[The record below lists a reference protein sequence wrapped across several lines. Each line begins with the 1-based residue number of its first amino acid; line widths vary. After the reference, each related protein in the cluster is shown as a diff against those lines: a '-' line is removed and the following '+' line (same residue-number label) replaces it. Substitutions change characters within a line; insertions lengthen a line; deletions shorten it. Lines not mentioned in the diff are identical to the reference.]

1 VMALRALFVFGIAQY
16 GQEADMKSESEDPE
30 ATYAFAQI
38 ALDQIRALQQPANP
52 RNFEVWYHYASG
64 HHPTVNQLINEII
77 ETSGKLSQTDVDGIY
92 DRYFS
97 PVRQAD
103 KVDNATA
110 KFMEQVEKVMTMID
124 SASGAA
130 TQHSQ
135 NLADMTNRIG
145 AATDSAGLRAIVESL
160 AKTAKSMEQSN
171 LFLEGKLKSSKQE
184 ITQLHAHLEAV
195 RAESL
200 TDPLT
205 TLANRK
211 CFDAALANAI
221 TEAND
226 AGEPLTLMLCDIDH
240 FKNFND
246 TFGHLIGDQVLRLVA
261 LSLKDNVKGR
271 DLAARYGGE
280 EFAVLLPDTSLR
292 QATTVAEHIR
302 RAVMGRELMKRS
314 TGENLGRI
322 TMSIGVA
329 SMHRGESTGSLI
341 ERADNCLYAAKRNG
355 RNKVICEIDPEVAPL
370 ASANVA

>member
-1 VMALRALFVFGIAQY
+1 
-16 GQEADMKSESEDPE
+16 MKPETEDS
-30 ATYAFAQI
+30 AASYAFAQV
-38 ALDQIRALQQPANP
+38 ALDQIKALKQPANP

-64 HHPTVNQLINEII
+64 HHPTVNQLINDII

-92 DRYFS
+92 EKYFS

-103 KVDNATA
+103 KVDNAA
-110 KFMEQVEKVMTMID
+110 ASFVEQVEKVMTMID
-124 SASGAA
+124 TASGAA
-130 TQHSQ
+130 TRHSQ
-135 NLADMTNRIG
+135 RLADVTNKIG
-145 AATDSAGLRAIVESL
+145 STTDSAGIRAIVESL
-160 AKTAKSMEQSN
+160 AKTAKSMEEAN
-171 LFLEGKLKSSKQE
+171 ATLENKLKNSKQE

-195 RAESL
+195 RVESL

-221 TEAND
+221 NEAN
-226 AGEPLTLMLCDIDH
+226 ANGEHLSLLMCDIDH
-240 FKNFND
+240 FKTFND

-280 EFAVLLPDTSLR
+280 EFAVVLPDTSLR
-292 QATTVAEHIR
+292 QATTVAEHVR

-329 SMHRGESTGSLI
+329 ALHRGENAAGLL

-355 RNKVICEIDPEVAPL
+355 RNKVICEVDPEVAPL
-370 ASANVA
+370 NSNKANVA

>member
-1 VMALRALFVFGIAQY
+1 
-16 GQEADMKSESEDPE
+16 MKSDTEDSA

-38 ALDQIRALQQPANP
+38 ALDQIKALKQPANP

-64 HHPTVNQLINEII
+64 HHPTVNQLINDII

-92 DRYFS
+92 DKYFS

-103 KVDNATA
+103 RVDNAAAT
-110 KFMEQVEKVMTMID
+110 FMAQIEKVMSMID
-124 SASGAA
+124 QASGAA

-135 NLADMTNRIG
+135 NLADVTTRIG
-145 AATDSAGLRAIVESL
+145 KATDGAGLRVIVESL
-160 AKTAKSMEQSN
+160 VKTAKSMEESN
-171 LFLEGKLKSSKQE
+171 KALENKLKNSKQE

-195 RAESL
+195 RTESL

-211 CFDAALANAI
+211 CFDAALTNAI
-221 TEAND
+221 VEANGN
-226 AGEPLTLMLCDIDH
+226 GEHLSLLMCDIDH
-240 FKNFND
+240 FKTFND

-280 EFAVLLPDTSLR
+280 EFAVVLPDTSLR

-329 SMHRGESTGSLI
+329 ALHRGESAGALL
-341 ERADNCLYAAKRNG
+341 ERADNCLYAAKRHG
-355 RNKVICEIDPEVAPL
+355 RNKVICEVDPEVAPL
-370 ASANVA
+370 TKANVA

>member
-1 VMALRALFVFGIAQY
+1 MT
-16 GQEADMKSESEDPE
+16 EDAA

-38 ALDQIRALQQPANP
+38 ALDQIKALKQPANP

-64 HHPTVNQLINEII
+64 HHPTVNQLINDII
-77 ETSGKLSQTDVDGIY
+77 ETSGQLSQTDVDGIY
-92 DRYFS
+92 DKYFS

-103 KVDNATA
+103 KVDNAA
-110 KFMEQVEKVMTMID
+110 ASFMEQIEKVMSMID
-124 SASGAA
+124 QASGAA

-135 NLADMTNRIG
+135 SLADMTTRIG
-145 AATDSAGLRAIVESL
+145 SATDGAGLRAIVDGL
-160 AKTAKSMEQSN
+160 VKTAKGMEDTN
-171 LFLEGKLKSSKQE
+171 RVLENKLKSSKQE

-195 RAESL
+195 RTESL

-211 CFDAALANAI
+211 CFDAVLTNAIAEANAS
-221 TEAND
+221 
-226 AGEPLTLMLCDIDH
+226 GEHLSLLMCDIDH
-240 FKNFND
+240 FKTFND

-280 EFAVLLPDTSLR
+280 EFAVVLPDTSLR

-329 SMHRGESTGSLI
+329 ALHRGENAGIVL

-355 RNKVICEIDPEVAPL
+355 RNKVICEVDPEVAPL
-370 ASANVA
+370 NKANVA

>member
-1 VMALRALFVFGIAQY
+1 
-16 GQEADMKSESEDPE
+16 MKSEADDPA
-30 ATYAFAQI
+30 ATYAFAQV
-38 ALDQIRALQQPANP
+38 ALDQIKALKQPANP

-92 DRYFS
+92 ERYFS

-110 KFMEQVEKVMTMID
+110 MFMEQLEKVMTMID

-135 NLADMTNRIG
+135 NLADMTDRIG
-145 AATDSAGLRAIVESL
+145 TTTDSAGLRAIVESL
-160 AKTAKSMEQSN
+160 AETAKSMEQSN
-171 LFLEGKLKSSKQE
+171 RFLESKLRSSKQE

-211 CFDAALANAI
+211 CFDSALANALV
-221 TEAND
+221 EATN
-226 AGEPLTLMLCDIDH
+226 AGEPLALMLCDIDH
-240 FKNFND
+240 FKSFND

-292 QATTVAEHIR
+292 QATTVAESIR

-329 SMHRGESTGSLI
+329 SMHRGDTAGSLL

-370 ASANVA
+370 TNAAHVA

>member
-1 VMALRALFVFGIAQY
+1 
-16 GQEADMKSESEDPE
+16 MKSENEDPE
-30 ATYAFAQI
+30 ATFAFASV
-38 ALDQIRALQQPANP
+38 ALDQIRALNQPANP
-52 RNFEVWYHYASG
+52 RNYEVWYHYASG

-92 DRYFS
+92 DKYFS

-110 KFMEQVEKVMTMID
+110 KFMEQIEKVMSMID
-124 SASGAA
+124 SASGTA

-135 NLADMTNRIG
+135 NLADMSDRIG
-145 AATDSAGLRAIVESL
+145 AATDSTSLRVIVESL
-160 AKTAKSMEQSN
+160 AQTARSMEESN
-171 LFLEGKLKSSKQE
+171 KILEGKLKNSKQE

-195 RAESL
+195 RMESL

-211 CFDAALANAI
+211 CFDGALANAI
-221 TEAND
+221 TDANG
-226 AGEPLTLMLCDIDH
+226 AGEHLSLLLCDIDH
-240 FKNFND
+240 FKTFND

-292 QATTVAEHIR
+292 QATTVAEQIR

-329 SMHRGESTGSLI
+329 SLHRGESPPSLL
-341 ERADNCLYAAKRNG
+341 ERTDNCLYAAKRNG
-355 RNKVICEIDPEVAPL
+355 RNRVICEIDPEVAPL
-370 ASANVA
+370 TNANVA

>member
-1 VMALRALFVFGIAQY
+1 
-16 GQEADMKSESEDPE
+16 MKSESEDPE
-30 ATYAFAQI
+30 TTYAFAQI
-38 ALDQIRALQQPANP
+38 ALDQIKALQQPANP

-77 ETSGKLSQTDVDGIY
+77 ETSGQLSQTDVDGIY

-103 KVDNATA
+103 KVDNAA
-110 KFMEQVEKVMTMID
+110 EKFIEQVEKVMSMMD

-130 TQHSQ
+130 TEHSQ
-135 NLADMTNRIG
+135 NLADMTSKIG
-145 AATDSAGLRAIVESL
+145 SATDGAGLRAIVESL
-160 AKTAKSMEQSN
+160 ARTAKSMEESN
-171 LFLEGKLKSSKQE
+171 KVLEGKLKNSKQE

-195 RAESL
+195 RTESL

-221 TEAND
+221 AEANT
-226 AGEPLTLMLCDIDH
+226 AGEPLSLMLCDIDH

-322 TMSIGVA
+322 TMSLGVA
-329 SMHRGESTGSLI
+329 SMRRGENAGSLI

-370 ASANVA
+370 TNANVA

>member
-1 VMALRALFVFGIAQY
+1 
-16 GQEADMKSESEDPE
+16 MKSDTEDSA

-38 ALDQIRALQQPANP
+38 ALDQIKALKQPANP

-64 HHPTVNQLINEII
+64 HHPTVNQLINDII

-92 DRYFS
+92 DKYFS

-103 KVDNATA
+103 RVDNAAAT
-110 KFMEQVEKVMTMID
+110 FMAQIEKVMSMID
-124 SASGAA
+124 HASGAA

-135 NLADMTNRIG
+135 NLADVTTRIG
-145 AATDSAGLRAIVESL
+145 KTTDGAGLRAIVESL
-160 AKTAKSMEQSN
+160 VKTAKSMEESN
-171 LFLEGKLKSSKQE
+171 KALENKLKNSKQE

-195 RAESL
+195 RTESL

-211 CFDAALANAI
+211 CFDAAVTNAI
-221 TEAND
+221 VEANGN
-226 AGEPLTLMLCDIDH
+226 GEHLSLLMCDIDH
-240 FKNFND
+240 FKTFND

-280 EFAVLLPDTSLR
+280 EFAVVLPDTSLR

-329 SMHRGESTGSLI
+329 ALHRGESAAALL
-341 ERADNCLYAAKRNG
+341 ERADNCLYAAKRHG
-355 RNKVICEIDPEVAPL
+355 RNKVICEVDPEVAPL
-370 ASANVA
+370 TKANVA